1 MQLSAKVASETKQLQ
16 TVKTRIISDK
26 IAISPG
32 EHVALDISRN
42 MVDNY
47 SREGSDLV
55 IHLKDGQTLRIEH
68 YYGSLD
74 KSSHLYLLD
83 DYQQLV
89 AVDLTPAAGG
99 ALLPGYTPLGIAA
112 EFAAAGGS
120 GGLGTAGILGG
131 LLLGGGAI
139 AAAAGGGGGGNR
151 SPNGGGQNPT
161 QPTPD
166 TTAPAAASN
175 LAINAAG
182 TTLTGAAEAGATV
195 RIDVNGDGTPDY
207 SATADANGRFSVT
220 LNPPLVNDENVSVTV
235 RDAAGNTSPPAS
247 VHAPDLTPPQPATGV
262 TVSPDGTSVTGQ
274 AEPGATVS
282 VDTDGDGIPDAS
294 ATAGDNGNFTVPLSP
309 PLIDSETVSVVVTDP
324 GGNHST
330 PVTAVAPDLTAPP
343 APLLDLSNGAQIS
356 GTAEPGS
363 TVTISTGGVALGQTT
378 ADGAGDW
385 TFTPTSP
392 LPDGTVVTATATDAA
407 GNTGPQASTTVDA
420 LPPALTIDSGTVAS
434 GGSTNDTTPTISGS
448 GAPANGTVTI
458 LDNGIAVGTATADGA
473 GAWTFTSAA
482 LTDGTTHA
490 FTAQATDAAGNT
502 GTSGAYTI
510 SIDTTAPALTID
522 TGTVAS
528 GSSTNDTTPTING
541 SGAPANGTVTILDN
555 GVAVGT
561 ATADGAG
568 AWTFTSPTLTDG
580 TTHAFTAQATDAAGN
595 TGTSGAYTIS
605 IDTTSPAITIDTGT
619 VASGGSTNDTTPT
632 INGSGAPANSTVTIL
647 DNGIAVG
654 TATADGAGAWSFTSP
669 ALTDGTTHAFTA
681 EATDAAGNTGTS
693 SAYTISIDTTAPA
706 LTIDTGTV
714 ASGSSTN
721 DTTPA
726 ISGSGAPANG
736 TVTILDNGV
745 AVGTATADGAG
756 AWTFTSPTLTDGT
769 THAFTA
775 EATDAAGNTGTSG
788 AYTIA
793 IDTTPPAVT
802 IDTGTVASGSST
814 NDTTPTISGSGAPA
828 NSTVTILDNGIA
840 VGTATADGAG
850 AWTFTS
856 PALTDGTT
864 HAFTVQATDAAG
876 NTGTSSAYTISIDTT
891 PPTVA
896 ITGASDNF
904 APITGP
910 LADGSSTN
918 DTTPTIDGTGPA
930 NSTVTILDNGIA
942 VGTATSDGTSAWSFT
957 SPALTDG
964 TTHAFTAQ
972 ATDAAGNTGTSSA
985 YTISIDTTAP
995 TQTVNVT
1002 SIADDT
1008 ETAGDFITQD
1018 TSPTILGTLS
1028 ATLDAGDAVQIS
1040 LDGGTTWTDA
1050 TVDGTSWFF
1059 GPGNLATGSY
1069 TADVRVVD
1077 AAGNIGNTDSQ
1088 AFQITAPTAH
1098 NPLVVDNSSGLLGLV
1113 SAEALGILTIGGG
1126 NRIVT
1131 DVDNNLSQVVF
1142 RYEALVAVGATLQ
1155 YSSALAAELGLQV
1168 VSSTSGILGLIGYTS
1183 TLTITPAT
1191 GTTMDNLAVN
1201 ELLNTIHFDTV
1212 LSGLGGGLLAAVL
1225 AGTTITATDSTGLIG
1240 SANAGALVDASV
1252 LNFAANST
1260 VVEGTG
1266 GSDTLNANSAAG
1278 SQIYGHG
1285 GDDTL
1290 NGGAGNDLLRGG
1302 AGADT
1307 LHGGAGSDVLI
1318 YDAADDVAG
1327 HFIDGG
1333 TGAGTDGS
1341 AIDTLLL
1348 GAGINLTIDAN
1359 THIQNIERV
1368 DLGAGNG
1375 ANSLTLTAD
1384 GVLAATE
1391 AAHTLTIA
1399 GGSADTVT
1407 MLGAQITGQ
1416 QLVDGHAY
1424 NVYTFG
1430 ANTIL
1435 VEDAVLVAA

>member
-434 GGSTNDTTPTISGS
+434 GGSTNDTTPTIS
-448 GAPANGTVTI
+448 
-458 LDNGIAVGTATADGA
+458 
-473 GAWTFTSAA
+473 
-482 LTDGTTHA
+482 
-490 FTAQATDAAGNT
+490 
-502 GTSGAYTI
+502 
-510 SIDTTAPALTID
+510 
-522 TGTVAS
+522 
-528 GSSTNDTTPTING
+528 G